1 MNNTSS
7 NIAIKWVVFQT
18 YAHKKKLDKIELKL
32 RISEILCQY
41 SGIVEILQ
49 DAKRGTAA
57 NPISSP

>member
-1 MNNTSS
+1 MNLKRN
-7 NIAIKWVVFQT
+7 NEMHI
-18 YAHKKKLDKIELKL
+18 KKKLDKIELKL

>member
-1 MNNTSS
+1 MNLKRN
-7 NIAIKWVVFQT
+7 NEMHIK
-18 YAHKKKLDKIELKL
+18 KMDKIELKL